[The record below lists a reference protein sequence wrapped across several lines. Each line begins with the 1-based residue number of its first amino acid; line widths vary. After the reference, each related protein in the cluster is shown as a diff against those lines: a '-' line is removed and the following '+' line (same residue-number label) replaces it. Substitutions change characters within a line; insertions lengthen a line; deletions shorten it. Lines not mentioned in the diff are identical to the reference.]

1 MKAND
6 NQSLFEVF
14 KPGVL
19 DGYTFWQKLVY
30 WFKNVYWYHFKKQT
44 IWGIIALVLVSMFI
58 GDVFFKVEG
67 DLNYI
72 ICGDISLSY
81 EQQDAVNAY
90 IKGFVQDFN
99 GDKEILS
106 EYQVLSTVD
115 AEKGDQIAIAAED
128 KLALSFAE
136 DDILLY
142 IIDGKHMEVY
152 ATQGAF
158 EKLEYFGVESENK
171 YCLEITDCEL
181 FKELG
186 IPTPTDGWYIGAKVL
201 TDTYRAEDEEIL
213 KKYEAISEI
222 LKDFAKQ

>member
-44 IWGIIALVLVSMFI
+44 IWGIVALVLIAMFI
-58 GDVFFKVEG
+58 SDVFFKVQG
-67 DLNYI
+67 DLKYI
-72 ICGDISLSY
+72 ICADVSLSY
-81 EQQDAVNAY
+81 EQQDGVNAY
-90 IKGFVQDFN
+90 IKEFVPDFN
-99 GDKEILS
+99 GDEKIVS
-106 EYQVLSTVD
+106 EYQVLETVD
-115 AEKGDQIAIAAED
+115 AEKGDQMAIAAED

-142 IIDGKHMEVY
+142 ILDGKHMETY

-158 EKLEYFGVESENK
+158 EKLEYFGIESDAT
-171 YCLEITDCEL
+171 YCLEITDCKL

-201 TDTYRAEDEEIL
+201 SDTYRAEDEEIL

-222 LKDFAKQ
+222 LLDFAEQ